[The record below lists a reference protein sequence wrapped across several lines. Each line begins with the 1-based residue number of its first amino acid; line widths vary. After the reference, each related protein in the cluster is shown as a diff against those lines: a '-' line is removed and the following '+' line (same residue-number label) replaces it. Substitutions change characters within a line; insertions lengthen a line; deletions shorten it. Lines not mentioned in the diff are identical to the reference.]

1 MQEEILDAPVLAAA
15 PGQAGDP
22 AVFGNKHVKN
32 SYARWAPV
40 YDLVFALVLRP
51 GRKAAAAA
59 ADRLGGHVL
68 DVGVGT
74 GLELPMFDRRT
85 RLTGIDLSEPMLR
98 RAQRRVRAKD
108 LGNVEGLV
116 VMDAAHLAFP
126 DAHFDAVVAPY
137 VLTVVPDPH
146 ASLDELARVVKPGG
160 EIILVNH
167 VGSSQG
173 PMAWIDPP
181 SPNAAPDSAG
191 NRNSRGRF
199 SAIGSFP
206 RLPSVSCNAA
216 NCRLSGCLPLRGSR
230 GFEQN
235 LAAKQVD
242 AFRKTRFRPVKLFDL
257 PELTLKT
264 NDAPLVLPIVKTYIV
279 ACRVFADGLASH
291 FCVC

>member
-1 MQEEILDAPVLAAA
+1 VQEEIIAAPVLAAA
-15 PGQAGDP
+15 PGQPGDS
-22 AVFGNKHVKN
+22 AVLGNKHVKN

-98 RAQRRVRAKD
+98 RAQRRVRAKA

-116 VMDAAHLAFP
+116 VMDAARLAFP

-137 VLTVVPDPH
+137 VLTVVPDPR
-146 ASLDELARVVKPGG
+146 ASLEELARVVKPGG

-167 VGSSQG
+167 VGSGQG
-173 PMAWIDPP
+173 PMAWIESALAKCGAELGWQPEFAWSILGDWI
-181 SPNAAPDSAG
+181 DST
-191 NRNSRGRF
+191 
-199 SAIGSFP
+199 
-206 RLPSVSCNAA
+206 PSV
-216 NCRLSGCLPLRGSR
+216 RLVQRRKLPPFGL
-230 GFEQN
+230 FT
-235 LAAKQVD
+235 LARIA
-242 AFRKTRFRPVKLFDL
+242 R
-257 PELTLKT
+257 
-264 NDAPLVLPIVKTYIV
+264 
-279 ACRVFADGLASH
+279 H
-291 FCVC
+291 

>member
-1 MQEEILDAPVLAAA
+1 VQEEIFDAPVLDAA
-15 PGQAGDP
+15 PGHAGDP
-22 AVFGNKHVKN
+22 AVLDNKHVKK

-40 YDLVFALVLRP
+40 YDLVFELVLRP

-98 RAQRRVRAKD
+98 RAQRRIHAKA

-116 VMDAAHLAFP
+116 VMDAARLAFS

-146 ASLDELARVVKPGG
+146 ASLHELARVVRPGG

-167 VGSSQG
+167 VGSGQG
-173 PMAWIDPP
+173 PMAWIESVLAKCSAELGWQPEFAWSILGDWI
-181 SPNAAPDSAG
+181 DST
-191 NRNSRGRF
+191 
-199 SAIGSFP
+199 
-206 RLPSVSCNAA
+206 PSV
-216 NCRLSGCLPLRGSR
+216 RLVERRKLPPFGL
-230 GFEQN
+230 FT
-235 LAAKQVD
+235 LARIA
-242 AFRKTRFRPVKLFDL
+242 RL
-257 PELTLKT
+257 
-264 NDAPLVLPIVKTYIV
+264 
-279 ACRVFADGLASH
+279 
-291 FCVC
+291 

>member
-1 MQEEILDAPVLAAA
+1 MQEEIVDVPVLDAA
-15 PGQAGDP
+15 PANAGNP
-22 AVFGNKHVKN
+22 AVFDKKHVKK

-40 YDLVFALVLRP
+40 YDLVFELVLRP

-98 RAQRRVRAKD
+98 RAQWRVRAKA

-116 VMDAAHLAFP
+116 VMDAARLAFP

-146 ASLDELARVVKPGG
+146 ASLDELARVVKSGG

-167 VGSSQG
+167 VGSGHG
-173 PMAWIDPP
+173 PMAWIESALSNCGAELGWQPEFAWSILGDWIDSTPAVRLVERRKLPP
-181 SPNAAPDSAG
+181 FGLFTLARIA
-191 NRNSRGRF
+191 
-199 SAIGSFP
+199 
-206 RLPSVSCNAA
+206 RL
-216 NCRLSGCLPLRGSR
+216 
-230 GFEQN
+230 
-235 LAAKQVD
+235 
-242 AFRKTRFRPVKLFDL
+242 
-257 PELTLKT
+257 
-264 NDAPLVLPIVKTYIV
+264 
-279 ACRVFADGLASH
+279 
-291 FCVC
+291 